1 MNKHQL
7 PGLPSHVRA
16 SDLIHGNDADFVI
29 NAYIALQH
37 HWPDSG
43 GYAHYLYYLGQRP
56 GERLQVLIE
65 IAASKV
71 ARRLGTKLIPDLP
84 EDFVFGPDKNDP
96 ARLREAMLSLRL
108 TQAVLDAQAMRQIAS
123 TLTVD
128 ALSVALE
135 TVVQSQQA
143 DLAVIE
149 SRTNDLAAT
158 VRALEQQLRQG
169 ATGAQREPATE
180 AGEHSAG
187 AELQRLARRVDTLE
201 QRQAT
206 RQEVDALRVDVS
218 SLKSA
223 LAELHRYATVD
234 VKREVAEF
242 FNVLS
247 SAARPIHAVNDA
259 NIAIPLASHA

>member
-1 MNKHQL
+1 MNTHQL
-7 PGLPSHVRA
+7 PGLPFHVRA

-43 GYAHYLYYLGQRP
+43 GYAHYLYYLSQRP

-71 ARRLGTKLIPDLP
+71 ARRIGTKLISDLP
-84 EDFVFGPDKNDP
+84 EDFVFGPEKSDP
-96 ARLREAMLSLRL
+96 ARLGEAMLTLRL
-108 TQAVLDAQAMRQIAS
+108 TQAVIDAQSMRQIAS

-149 SRTNDLAAT
+149 SRTNDLAAA

-169 ATGAQREPATE
+169 ADGAQREQATDV
-180 AGEHSAG
+180 GERSAG
-187 AELQRLARRVDTLE
+187 SELQRLVRRVEALE

-206 RQEVDALRVDVS
+206 RQEVDALRHDVS
-218 SLKSA
+218 GLKNA
-223 LAELHRYATVD
+223 LTELHRYATVD

-242 FNVLS
+242 FNALS
-247 SAARPIHAVNDA
+247 SAARPIHAVNDS
-259 NIAIPLASHA
+259 NIALPLASHA